1 MFTILLKHKGLT
13 ILIFTFLLLSI
24 LCQIIAGVIY
34 QSMITEADNMSATEN
49 KILKQCKQKY
59 ANYYKLNGKM
69 VNTTA
74 FVDKFL
80 QRIGILGIP
89 LIRFSHLAGQFM
101 MLSVL
106 ATGICVC
113 FCLAAGDTLFQIMPY
128 YLISILGLYLYFS
141 VAGLMDLQEK
151 KNILKID
158 LVDYLENH
166 LAARLEIEKETNI
179 EAGAKKREERVSHIL
194 KEFEGTD
201 ALPDLKKTETEEEE
215 RIREPERASAQE
227 ELESLLEEFFA

>member
-80 QRIGILGIP
+80 QRIGIMGIP
-89 LIRFSHLAGQFM
+89 LLRFSHLAGQFM

-106 ATGICVC
+106 MTGIAIC
-113 FCLAAGDTLFQIMPY
+113 FSLAAGDTLFQIMPY

-141 VAGLMDLQEK
+141 IAGLMDLQEK
-151 KNILKID
+151 KNMLRVN
-158 LVDYLENH
+158 LTDYLENH
-166 LAARLEIEKETNI
+166 LAARLEIEKEATI
-179 EAGAKKREERVSHIL
+179 EAGMKKREQRVSHIL

-201 ALPDLKKTETEEEE
+201 ALH
-215 RIREPERASAQE
+215 I
-227 ELESLLEEFFA
+227 

>member
-1 MFTILLKHKGLT
+1 MFTILFKHKILT
-13 ILIFTFLLLSI
+13 ILIFTFLFLSI
-24 LCQIIAGVIY
+24 LFQMIAGVIY

-80 QRIGILGIP
+80 QKICILRIP
-89 LIRFSHLAGQFM
+89 LIRFSHLSGQLM
-101 MLSVL
+101 MLSIIMI
-106 ATGICVC
+106 GISVC
-113 FCLAAGDTLFQIMPY
+113 FSLAAGDTLFQIMPY
-128 YLISILGLYLYFS
+128 YLVSILGLYLYFS
-141 VAGLMDLQEK
+141 IAGIMDLQEK
-151 KNILKID
+151 RNALKIN

-166 LAARLEIEKETNI
+166 FIPRLEIEKEVSLEEN
-179 EAGAKKREERVSHIL
+179 AKKREQRVNEFL
-194 KEFEGTD
+194 KEYGEGTGIQKND
-201 ALPDLKKTETEEEE
+201 DGNEKELKSVV
-215 RIREPERASAQE
+215 PASVSYQD